1 MAELAGGVS
10 DRRFFRIKDRIY
22 FSYRRADEASSGE
35 SEGGR
40 TADPLKSLPA
50 KLSAL
55 GNESRPV
62 FRKLVK
68 ESPEVAAAIAILD
81 KKIGLLAEALISK
94 SMDGS
99 GPAMTDV
106 SLSASGVGFASPT
119 PLSRELPVV
128 VTMLFPPSLFKIVA
142 NGKVVACRINEEVPE
157 AGKFWI
163 GVDFTRIDDRDQEFL
178 TGYVLKKQAEEIKH
192 QRELEANRYI

>member
-10 DRRFFRIKDRIY
+10 DRRFFRIRDRIY
-22 FSYRRADEASSGE
+22 FSYRRADEATPSDAERGKA
-35 SEGGR
+35 
-40 TADPLKSLPA
+40 ADPLKSLPG

-62 FRKLVK
+62 FRKLMK

-99 GPAMTDV
+99 GPAMSDV
-106 SLSASGVGFASPT
+106 SLSASGVGFAAPRRCPAT
-119 PLSRELPVV
+119 
-128 VTMLFPPSLFKIVA
+128 
-142 NGKVVACRINEEVPE
+142 CR
-157 AGKFWI
+157 WW
-163 GVDFTRIDDRDQEFL
+163 
-178 TGYVLKKQAEEIKH
+178 
-192 QRELEANRYI
+192 

>member
-10 DRRFFRIKDRIY
+10 DRRFFRIRDRIY
-22 FSYRRADEASSGE
+22 FSYRRADEATPSDAERGKA
-35 SEGGR
+35 
-40 TADPLKSLPA
+40 ADPLKSLPG

-62 FRKLVK
+62 FRKLMK

-99 GPAMTDV
+99 GPAMSDV
-106 SLSASGVGFASPT
+106 SLSASGVGFAAPA
-119 PLSRELPVV
+119 PLPRDLPVV
-128 VTMLFPPSLFKIVA
+128 VTMLLPPSLFKIVA
-142 NGKVVACRINEEVPE
+142 DGKVVACRLNDEVPE

-163 GVDFTRIDDRDQEFL
+163 GVDFTRIDERDQEFL